1 MKKTF
6 CISIILIMILVLQ
19 MILPLYTNAVKIN
32 NEEETLVGAGETS
45 INVSLKRDSED
56 KNKINITATDSA
68 YNITE
73 LKYVHKYVKIEEI
86 EYFEADNEDV
96 HTISITPAQKIEQS
110 FEMDGYGSYTV
121 YVKNEKGDRFLSR
134 ITIKDPAE
142 MPDITLTR
150 DSDDMRKLEIQVTS
164 KSNKIV
170 KIKIAKKEKYDD
182 TIDFEKQ
189 GEELEFEQSNNV
201 TVKYTSATQNGIY
214 VIYAE
219 DDQGNKSTSQTYLGE
234 TKTPIQAKTTL
245 DNKSRKAQ
253 IEIEDSLCKIV
264 KVKVAKKLEIN
275 NINDFKTKGEDIE
288 ITSANRV
295 EVEYIAPEDDTYMF
309 YIEDEAG
316 YKKMIQM
323 RITKENSIDISI
335 SQDDEDK
342 KIITIKATDSIC
354 NIVKIKVALGENI
367 DRDYLK
373 TNGQELQI
381 TPGKEVEVKCSVSEN
396 CILNVYVEDEEGYRV
411 ITTRNI
417 IGIPVDDNK
426 QDDKKQDDNKKD
438 DNKQDDNKQ
447 DDNKQDDNKQDDNK
461 QDDNKQDDN
470 KKDDNKQDDNKQDD
484 NKQDDNKQD
493 DNKQDD
499 NKKDDNKQD
508 DNKQDD
514 NKQDDNKQDDNKQD
528 DNKQDDN
535 KQDDNKQDDNKQDDN
550 KQDDN
555 KQNNNKQDNN
565 QNSNTQNDNK
575 QQNNNSNNNKQN
587 NTNSNSNQKETTTNN
602 QSNVNSNSANS
613 STTSQSNLPKTGLNN
628 IMLVITT
635 GIVAICAVVSFIK
648 YKKIK

>member
-6 CISIILIMILVLQ
+6 YISITLIMILVLQ
-19 MILPLYTNAVKIN
+19 MILPLCTNALEIDNDK
-32 NEEETLVGAGETS
+32 ETLVGAGETS
-45 INVSLKRDSED
+45 INVSLKRDSVD
-56 KNKINITATDSA
+56 KNKINITAIDSA
-68 YNITE
+68 YKITE
-73 LKYVHKYVKIEEI
+73 LKYVHKYIKIEEI

-121 YVKNEKGDRFLSR
+121 YVKNEKGDRYLSR
-134 ITIKDPAE
+134 MTIKDPAE
-142 MPDITLTR
+142 KPDITLTR

-164 KSNKIV
+164 KNNKIV
-170 KIKIAKKEKYDD
+170 KIKIARKEKYDD
-182 TIDFEKQ
+182 TIDFETQ
-189 GEELEFEQSNNV
+189 GEELKFESSNNV
-201 TVKYTSATQNGIY
+201 NVKYTSATEDGIY

-234 TKTPIQAKTTL
+234 TKTPIQTRTTL

-264 KVKVAKKLEIN
+264 KVKVAKKSEIN
-275 NINDFKTKGEDIE
+275 NINDFKTEGESIE
-288 ITSANRV
+288 IVPANSINI
-295 EVEYIAPEDDTYMF
+295 EYVAPEDDTYMF

-323 RITKENSIDISI
+323 RITKENSIDISV
-335 SQDDEDK
+335 SQDDNDK

-354 NIVKIKVALGENI
+354 NIVKIKVAVGENI
-367 DRDYLK
+367 DSDYFK

-396 CILNVYVEDEEGYRV
+396 CILNIYVEDEEGYKV

-426 QDDKKQDDNKKD
+426 K
-438 DNKQDDNKQ
+438 
-447 DDNKQDDNKQDDNK
+447 
-461 QDDNKQDDN
+461 DDNKQDDN
-470 KKDDNKQDDNKQDD
+470 KKDDNKQDDNKKD
-484 NKQDDNKQD
+484 N
-493 DNKQDD
+493 NKQDD

-508 DNKQDD
+508 NNKQDD
-514 NKQDDNKQDDNKQD
+514 NKSYDNKSDN
-528 DNKQDDN
+528 NN
-535 KQDDNKQDDNKQDDN
+535 NN
-550 KQDDN
+550 
-555 KQNNNKQDNN
+555 QNNN
-565 QNSNTQNDNK
+565 SQNDNK

-587 NTNSNSNQKETTTNN
+587 NTNNNSNQKETTTNN
-602 QSNVNSNSANS
+602 QSNVNSNLSNS
-613 STTSQSNLPKTGLNN
+613 STTSQSNLPKTGWNN

-635 GIVAICAVVSFIK
+635 VIVAICAVVSFVK

>member
-6 CISIILIMILVLQ
+6 YISITLIMILVLQ
-19 MILPLYTNAVKIN
+19 MILPLCTNALEIDNDK
-32 NEEETLVGAGETS
+32 ETLVGAGETS
-45 INVSLKRDSED
+45 INVSLKRDSVD
-56 KNKINITATDSA
+56 KNKINITAIDSA
-68 YNITE
+68 YKITE
-73 LKYVHKYVKIEEI
+73 LKYVHKYIKIEEI

-121 YVKNEKGDRFLSR
+121 YVKNEKGDRYLSR
-134 ITIKDPAE
+134 MTIKDPAE
-142 MPDITLTR
+142 KPDITLTR

-164 KSNKIV
+164 KNNKIV
-170 KIKIAKKEKYDD
+170 KIKIARKEKYDD
-182 TIDFEKQ
+182 TIDFETQ
-189 GEELEFEQSNNV
+189 GEELKFESSNNV
-201 TVKYTSATQNGIY
+201 NVKYTSATEDGIY

-234 TKTPIQAKTTL
+234 TKIPIQTRTTL

-253 IEIEDSLCKIV
+253 IKIEDSLCKIV
-264 KVKVAKKLEIN
+264 KVKVAKKSKIN
-275 NINDFKTKGEDIE
+275 NINDFKTDGESIE
-288 ITSANRV
+288 IVPANSINI
-295 EVEYIAPEDDTYMF
+295 EYVAPEDDTYMF

-323 RITKENSIDISI
+323 RITKENSIDISV
-335 SQDDEDK
+335 SQDDNDK

-354 NIVKIKVALGENI
+354 NIVKIKVAVGENI
-367 DRDYLK
+367 DSDYFK

-396 CILNVYVEDEEGYRV
+396 CILNIYVEDEEGYKV

-417 IGIPVDDNK
+417 IGIPVN
-426 QDDKKQDDNKKD
+426 DNKK
-438 DNKQDDNKQ
+438 
-447 DDNKQDDNKQDDNK
+447 DDNK

-470 KKDDNKQDDNKQDD
+470 KKDDNKQDDNKKDDNKQDDNKKDDNKQDDNKKGDNKQDDNKKDDNKQDD
-484 NKQDDNKQD
+484 NKQDDNKKDNNKQDDNKSDDNKKDDNKQD

-508 DNKQDD
+508 DNK
-514 NKQDDNKQDDNKQD
+514 
-528 DNKQDDN
+528 
-535 KQDDNKQDDNKQDDN
+535 
-550 KQDDN
+550 
-555 KQNNNKQDNN
+555 NNKND
-565 QNSNTQNDNK
+565 NTQNDNK
-575 QQNNNSNNNKQN
+575 QQNNDSSNNKQN
-587 NTNSNSNQKETTTNN
+587 NSNNNSNPKETTTNN
-602 QSNVNSNSANS
+602 QSNVNSNLSNS
-613 STTSQSNLPKTGLNN
+613 STTSQSNLPKTGWNN

-635 GIVAICAVVSFIK
+635 VIVAICAVVSFVK

>member
-6 CISIILIMILVLQ
+6 YISITLIMILVLQ
-19 MILPLYTNAVKIN
+19 MILPLCTNALEIDNDK
-32 NEEETLVGAGETS
+32 ETLVGAGETS
-45 INVSLKRDSED
+45 INVSLKRDSVD
-56 KNKINITATDSA
+56 KNKINITAIDSA
-68 YNITE
+68 YKITE
-73 LKYVHKYVKIEEI
+73 LKYVHKYIKIEEI

-121 YVKNEKGDRFLSR
+121 YVKNEKGDRYLSR
-134 ITIKDPAE
+134 MTIKDPAE
-142 MPDITLTR
+142 KPDITLTR

-164 KSNKIV
+164 KNNKIV
-170 KIKIAKKEKYDD
+170 KIKIARKEKYDD
-182 TIDFEKQ
+182 TIDFETQ
-189 GEELEFEQSNNV
+189 GEELKFESSNNV
-201 TVKYTSATQNGIY
+201 NVKYTSATEDGIY

-234 TKTPIQAKTTL
+234 TKTPIQTRTTL

-253 IEIEDSLCKIV
+253 IKIEDSLCKIV
-264 KVKVAKKLEIN
+264 KVKVAKKSKIN
-275 NINDFKTKGEDIE
+275 NINDFKTEGESIE
-288 ITSANRV
+288 IVPANSINI
-295 EVEYIAPEDDTYMF
+295 EYVAPEDDTYMF

-323 RITKENSIDISI
+323 RITKENSIDISV
-335 SQDDEDK
+335 SQDDNDK

-354 NIVKIKVALGENI
+354 NIVKIKVAVGENI
-367 DRDYLK
+367 DSDYFK

-396 CILNVYVEDEEGYRV
+396 CILNIYVEDEEGYKV

-426 QDDKKQDDNKKD
+426 K
-438 DNKQDDNKQ
+438 
-447 DDNKQDDNKQDDNK
+447 
-461 QDDNKQDDN
+461 DDNKQDDN
-470 KKDDNKQDDNKQDD
+470 KKDDNKQDDNKKDD
-484 NKQDDNKQD
+484 NKQDDNKKDDNKRDDNKKD

-508 DNKQDD
+508 DNKKDD
-514 NKQDDNKQDDNKQD
+514 NKQDDNKKDDNKQD
-528 DNKQDDN
+528 DNK
-535 KQDDNKQDDNKQDDN
+535 
-550 KQDDN
+550 
-555 KQNNNKQDNN
+555 NNKND
-565 QNSNTQNDNK
+565 NTQNDNK

-587 NTNSNSNQKETTTNN
+587 NTNNNSNQKETTTNN
-602 QSNVNSNSANS
+602 QSNVNSNLSNS
-613 STTSQSNLPKTGLNN
+613 STTSQSNLPKTGWNN

-635 GIVAICAVVSFIK
+635 VIVAICAVVSFVK

>member
-6 CISIILIMILVLQ
+6 YISITLIMILVLQ
-19 MILPLYTNAVKIN
+19 MILPLYTNALEIDNDK
-32 NEEETLVGAGETS
+32 ETLVGAGETS
-45 INVSLKRDSED
+45 INVSLKRDSVD

-68 YNITE
+68 YNITD
-73 LKYVHKYVKIEEI
+73 LKYVHKYIKIEEI
-86 EYFEADNEDV
+86 EYFKADNEDV

-121 YVKNEKGDRFLSR
+121 YVKNEKGDRYLSR
-134 ITIKDPAE
+134 MTIKDPAE

-164 KSNKIV
+164 KNNKIV

-182 TIDFEKQ
+182 TIDFETQ

-201 TVKYTSATQNGIY
+201 NVKYTSATENGIY

-234 TKTPIQAKTTL
+234 TKTPIQTKTTL

-264 KVKVAKKLEIN
+264 KVKVAKKSKIN
-275 NINDFKTKGEDIE
+275 NINDFKTEGENIE
-288 ITSANRV
+288 IVPANSINI
-295 EVEYIAPEDDTYMF
+295 EYVAPEDDTYMF

-323 RITKENSIDISI
+323 RITKENSIDISV
-335 SQDDEDK
+335 SQDDNDK

-354 NIVKIKVALGENI
+354 NIVKIKVAAGDNI
-367 DRDYLK
+367 DSDYFK

-396 CILNVYVEDEEGYRV
+396 CILNIYVEDEEGYKV

-426 QDDKKQDDNKKD
+426 QDDNKK
-438 DNKQDDNKQ
+438 

-484 NKQDDNKQD
+484 NKQDDDKKGDNKQD

-499 NKKDDNKQD
+499 NKKG
-508 DNKQDD
+508 
-514 NKQDDNKQDDNKQD
+514 
-528 DNKQDDN
+528 
-535 KQDDNKQDDNKQDDN
+535 DNKQDDN

-555 KQNNNKQDNN
+555 KQNNNN
-565 QNSNTQNDNK
+565 QNNNTQNDNK

-587 NTNSNSNQKETTTNN
+587 NTNNNSNQKETTTNN
-602 QSNVNSNSANS
+602 QSNVNSNSSNS
-613 STTSQSNLPKTGLNN
+613 STTSQSNLPKTGWNN
-628 IMLVITT
+628 IMLVTT
-635 GIVAICAVVSFIK
+635 TVIVAICAVVSFIK

>member
-6 CISIILIMILVLQ
+6 YISIILIMILVLQ
-19 MILPLYTNAVKIN
+19 MILPLCTNALEIDNDK
-32 NEEETLVGAGETS
+32 ETLVGAGETS
-45 INVSLKRDSED
+45 INVSLKRDSVD
-56 KNKINITATDSA
+56 KNKINITAIDSA
-68 YNITE
+68 YKITE
-73 LKYVHKYVKIEEI
+73 LKYVHKYIKIEEI

-121 YVKNEKGDRFLSR
+121 YVKNEKGDRYLSR
-134 ITIKDPAE
+134 MTIKDPAE

-164 KSNKIV
+164 KNNKIV
-170 KIKIAKKEKYDD
+170 KIKIARKEKYDD
-182 TIDFEKQ
+182 TIDFETQ
-189 GEELEFEQSNNV
+189 GEELKFESSNNV
-201 TVKYTSATQNGIY
+201 NVKYTSATEDGIY

-234 TKTPIQAKTTL
+234 TKTPIQTKTTL

-253 IEIEDSLCKIV
+253 IEIEDGLCKIV
-264 KVKVAKKLEIN
+264 KVKVARKSKIN
-275 NINDFKTKGEDIE
+275 NINDFKTEGESIE
-288 ITSANRV
+288 IVPANSINI
-295 EVEYIAPEDDTYMF
+295 EYVAPEDDTYMF

-323 RITKENSIDISI
+323 RITKENSIDISV
-335 SQDDEDK
+335 SQDDNDK
-342 KIITIKATDSIC
+342 KIITIKAIDSIC
-354 NIVKIKVALGENI
+354 NIVKIKVAVGENI
-367 DRDYLK
+367 DSDYFK

-396 CILNVYVEDEEGYRV
+396 CILNIYVEDEEGYKV

-426 QDDKKQDDNKKD
+426 QDANKKD

-447 DDNKQDDNKQDDNK
+447 
-461 QDDNKQDDN
+461 
-470 KKDDNKQDDNKQDD
+470 
-484 NKQDDNKQD
+484 
-493 DNKQDD
+493 
-499 NKKDDNKQD
+499 
-508 DNKQDD
+508 
-514 NKQDDNKQDDNKQD
+514 
-528 DNKQDDN
+528 
-535 KQDDNKQDDNKQDDN
+535 
-550 KQDDN
+550 
-555 KQNNNKQDNN
+555 NNNN
-565 QNSNTQNDNK
+565 QNNNTQNDNK

-587 NTNSNSNQKETTTNN
+587 NTNNNSNQKETTTNN
-602 QSNVNSNSANS
+602 QSNVNNNSANS
-613 STTSQSNLPKTGLNN
+613 STTSQSNLPKTGWNN

-635 GIVAICAVVSFIK
+635 VIVAICAVVSFVK

>member
-6 CISIILIMILVLQ
+6 YISIILIMILVLQ
-19 MILPLYTNAVKIN
+19 MILPLYANALEIDNDK
-32 NEEETLVGAGETS
+32 ETLVGAGETS
-45 INVSLKRDSED
+45 INVSLKRDSVD

-68 YNITE
+68 YNITD
-73 LKYVHKYVKIEEI
+73 LKYVHKYIKIEEI

-121 YVKNEKGDRFLSR
+121 YVKNEKGDRYLSR
-134 ITIKDPAE
+134 MTIKDPTE

-150 DSDDMRKLEIQVTS
+150 DSDDMSKLEIQVTS
-164 KSNKIV
+164 KNNKIV

-182 TIDFEKQ
+182 TIDFETQ

-201 TVKYTSATQNGIY
+201 NVKYTSATQNGIY

-234 TKTPIQAKTTL
+234 TKTPIQAKATL
-245 DNKSRKAQ
+245 DSKNRKAK

-264 KVKVAKKLEIN
+264 KVKVAKKSKIN
-275 NINDFKTKGEDIE
+275 NINDFKTEGESIE
-288 ITSANRV
+288 IVPANSINI
-295 EVEYIAPEDDTYMF
+295 EYVAPEDDTYMF

-323 RITKENSIDISI
+323 RITKENSIDISV
-335 SQDDEDK
+335 SQDDNDK

-354 NIVKIKVALGENI
+354 NIVKIKVAVGENI
-367 DRDYLK
+367 DSDYFK

-396 CILNVYVEDEEGYRV
+396 CILNIYVEDEEGYKV

-426 QDDKKQDDNKKD
+426 KDDNKQDDNKKD
-438 DNKQDDNKQ
+438 DNKK
-447 DDNKQDDNKQDDNK
+447 
-461 QDDNKQDDN
+461 DDNKQDDN

-484 NKQDDNKQD
+484 NKKDDNKQDNNKQDDNKSDDNKQD
-493 DNKQDD
+493 DNKSYD
-499 NKKDDNKQD
+499 NKSDN
-508 DNKQDD
+508 N
-514 NKQDDNKQDDNKQD
+514 N
-528 DNKQDDN
+528 
-535 KQDDNKQDDNKQDDN
+535 
-550 KQDDN
+550 
-555 KQNNNKQDNN
+555 QNNN
-565 QNSNTQNDNK
+565 SQNDNK

-587 NTNSNSNQKETTTNN
+587 NTNNNSNQKETTTNN
-602 QSNVNSNSANS
+602 QSNVNSNSSNS
-613 STTSQSNLPKTGLNN
+613 STTSQSNLPKTGWNN

-635 GIVAICAVVSFIK
+635 VIVAICAVVSFVK

>member
-6 CISIILIMILVLQ
+6 YISIILIMILVLQ
-19 MILPLYTNAVKIN
+19 MILPLYANALEIDNDK
-32 NEEETLVGAGETS
+32 ETLVGAGETS
-45 INVSLKRDSED
+45 INVSLKRDSVD

-68 YNITE
+68 YNITD
-73 LKYVHKYVKIEEI
+73 LKYVHKYIKIEEI

-121 YVKNEKGDRFLSR
+121 YVKNEKGDRYLSR
-134 ITIKDPAE
+134 MTIKDPAE

-164 KSNKIV
+164 KNNKIV

-182 TIDFEKQ
+182 TIDFETQ

-201 TVKYTSATQNGIY
+201 NVKYTSATQNGIY

-234 TKTPIQAKTTL
+234 TKTPIQAKATL
-245 DNKSRKAQ
+245 DSKNRKAK

-264 KVKVAKKLEIN
+264 KVKVAKKSKIN
-275 NINDFKTKGEDIE
+275 NINDFKTEGESIE
-288 ITSANRV
+288 IVPANSINI
-295 EVEYIAPEDDTYMF
+295 EYVAPEDDTYMF

-323 RITKENSIDISI
+323 RITKENSIDISV
-335 SQDDEDK
+335 SQDDNDK

-354 NIVKIKVALGENI
+354 NIVKIKVAVGENI
-367 DRDYLK
+367 DSDYFK

-396 CILNVYVEDEEGYRV
+396 CILNIYVEDEEGYKV

-426 QDDKKQDDNKKD
+426 KDDNKQDDNKKD
-438 DNKQDDNKQ
+438 DNKQDDNKKDDNKKDDNKK
-447 DDNKQDDNKQDDNK
+447 DDNKQDDNKKDDNK

-484 NKQDDNKQD
+484 NKKDDNKQDNNKQDDNKSDDNKQD
-493 DNKQDD
+493 DNKSYD
-499 NKKDDNKQD
+499 NKSDN
-508 DNKQDD
+508 N
-514 NKQDDNKQDDNKQD
+514 N
-528 DNKQDDN
+528 
-535 KQDDNKQDDNKQDDN
+535 
-550 KQDDN
+550 
-555 KQNNNKQDNN
+555 QNNN
-565 QNSNTQNDNK
+565 SQNDNK

-587 NTNSNSNQKETTTNN
+587 NTNNNSNQKETTTNN
-602 QSNVNSNSANS
+602 QSNVNSNSSNS
-613 STTSQSNLPKTGLNN
+613 STTSQSNLPKTGWNN

-635 GIVAICAVVSFIK
+635 VIVAICAVVSFVK

>member
-6 CISIILIMILVLQ
+6 YISIILIMILVLQ
-19 MILPLYTNAVKIN
+19 MILPLCTNALEIDNDK
-32 NEEETLVGAGETS
+32 ETLVGAGETS
-45 INVSLKRDSED
+45 INVSLKRDSVD
-56 KNKINITATDSA
+56 KNKINITAIDSA
-68 YNITE
+68 YKITE
-73 LKYVHKYVKIEEI
+73 LKYVHKYIKIEEI

-121 YVKNEKGDRFLSR
+121 YVKNEKGDRYLSR
-134 ITIKDPAE
+134 MTIKDPAE
-142 MPDITLTR
+142 KPDITLTR

-164 KSNKIV
+164 KNNKIV
-170 KIKIAKKEKYDD
+170 KIKIARKEKYDD
-182 TIDFEKQ
+182 TIDFETQ

-201 TVKYTSATQNGIY
+201 NVKYTSATEDGIY

-234 TKTPIQAKTTL
+234 TKTPIQTRTTL

-264 KVKVAKKLEIN
+264 KVKVAKKSKIN
-275 NINDFKTKGEDIE
+275 NINDFKTEGESIE
-288 ITSANRV
+288 IVPANSINIKYV
-295 EVEYIAPEDDTYMF
+295 APEDDTYMF

-323 RITKENSIDISI
+323 RITKENSIDISV
-335 SQDDEDK
+335 SQDDNDK

-354 NIVKIKVALGENI
+354 NIVKIKVAVGENI
-367 DRDYLK
+367 DSDYFK

-396 CILNVYVEDEEGYRV
+396 CILNIYVEDEEGYKV

-417 IGIPVDDNK
+417 IGIPVN
-426 QDDKKQDDNKKD
+426 DNKK
-438 DNKQDDNKQ
+438 
-447 DDNKQDDNKQDDNK
+447 DDNKQDDNK

-470 KKDDNKQDDNKQDD
+470 KKDDNKQDDNK
-484 NKQDDNKQD
+484 KD

-508 DNKQDD
+508 DNKKGDNKQDDNKKDD
-514 NKQDDNKQDDNKQD
+514 NKQDDNKKDDNKQD
-528 DNKQDDN
+528 DNKKDDNKQDNN
-535 KQDDNKQDDNKQDDN
+535 KQDDNKSYDNKSDN
-550 KQDDN
+550 N
-555 KQNNNKQDNN
+555 NNNNQNNN
-565 QNSNTQNDNK
+565 SQNDNK

-587 NTNSNSNQKETTTNN
+587 NTNNNSNQKETTTNN
-602 QSNVNSNSANS
+602 QSNVNSNLSNS
-613 STTSQSNLPKTGLNN
+613 STTSQSNLPKTGWNN

-635 GIVAICAVVSFIK
+635 VIVAICAVVSFVK

>member
-6 CISIILIMILVLQ
+6 YISITLIMILVLQ
-19 MILPLYTNAVKIN
+19 MILPLCTNALEIDNDK
-32 NEEETLVGAGETS
+32 ETLVGAGETS
-45 INVSLKRDSED
+45 INVSLKRDSVD
-56 KNKINITATDSA
+56 KNKINITAIDSA
-68 YNITE
+68 YKITE
-73 LKYVHKYVKIEEI
+73 LKYVHKYIKIEEI

-121 YVKNEKGDRFLSR
+121 YVKNEKGDRYLSR
-134 ITIKDPAE
+134 MTIKDPAE
-142 MPDITLTR
+142 KPDITLTR

-164 KSNKIV
+164 KNNKIV
-170 KIKIAKKEKYDD
+170 KIKIARKEKYDD
-182 TIDFEKQ
+182 TIDFETQ
-189 GEELEFEQSNNV
+189 GEELKFESSNNV
-201 TVKYTSATQNGIY
+201 NVKYTSATEDGIY

-234 TKTPIQAKTTL
+234 TKTPIQTRTTL

-264 KVKVAKKLEIN
+264 KVKVAKKSKIN
-275 NINDFKTKGEDIE
+275 NINDFKTEGESIE
-288 ITSANRV
+288 IVPANSINI
-295 EVEYIAPEDDTYMF
+295 EYVAPEDDTYMF

-323 RITKENSIDISI
+323 RITKENSIDISV
-335 SQDDEDK
+335 SQDDNDK

-354 NIVKIKVALGENI
+354 NIVKIKVAVGENI
-367 DRDYLK
+367 DSDYFK

-396 CILNVYVEDEEGYRV
+396 CILNIYVEDEEGYKV

-426 QDDKKQDDNKKD
+426 K
-438 DNKQDDNKQ
+438 
-447 DDNKQDDNKQDDNK
+447 
-461 QDDNKQDDN
+461 DDNKQDDN
-470 KKDDNKQDDNKQDD
+470 KKDDNKQDDNKKDD
-484 NKQDDNKQD
+484 NKQDDNKKD
-493 DNKQDD
+493 NNKQDD

-508 DNKQDD
+508 NNKQDD
-514 NKQDDNKQDDNKQD
+514 NKSYDNKSDN
-528 DNKQDDN
+528 NN
-535 KQDDNKQDDNKQDDN
+535 NN
-550 KQDDN
+550 
-555 KQNNNKQDNN
+555 QNNN
-565 QNSNTQNDNK
+565 SQNDNK

-587 NTNSNSNQKETTTNN
+587 NTNNNSNQKETTTNN
-602 QSNVNSNSANS
+602 QSNVNSNLSNS
-613 STTSQSNLPKTGLNN
+613 STTSQSNLPKTGWNN

-635 GIVAICAVVSFIK
+635 VIVAICAVVSFVK

>member
-6 CISIILIMILVLQ
+6 YISIILIMILVLQ
-19 MILPLYTNAVKIN
+19 MILPLYANALEIDNDK
-32 NEEETLVGAGETS
+32 ETLVGAGETS
-45 INVSLKRDSED
+45 INVSLKRDSVD
-56 KNKINITATDSA
+56 KNKINITAIDSA
-68 YNITE
+68 YKITE
-73 LKYVHKYVKIEEI
+73 LKYVHKYIKIEEI

-121 YVKNEKGDRFLSR
+121 YVKNEKGDRYLSR
-134 ITIKDPAE
+134 MTIKDPAE

-164 KSNKIV
+164 QNNKIV
-170 KIKIAKKEKYDD
+170 KIKIARKEKYDD
-182 TIDFEKQ
+182 TIDFETQ
-189 GEELEFEQSNNV
+189 GEELKFESSNNV
-201 TVKYTSATQNGIY
+201 NVKYTSATEDGIY

-234 TKTPIQAKTTL
+234 TKTPIQTRTTL

-264 KVKVAKKLEIN
+264 KVKVAKKSKIN
-275 NINDFKTKGEDIE
+275 NINDFKTEGESIE
-288 ITSANRV
+288 IVPANSINI
-295 EVEYIAPEDDTYMF
+295 EYVAPEDDTYMF

-323 RITKENSIDISI
+323 RITKENSIDISV
-335 SQDDEDK
+335 SKDDNDK
-342 KIITIKATDSIC
+342 KIITIKAIDSIC
-354 NIVKIKVALGENI
+354 NIVKIKVAIGENI
-367 DRDYLK
+367 DSDYFK

-396 CILNVYVEDEEGYRV
+396 CILNIYVEDEEGYKV

-426 QDDKKQDDNKKD
+426 K
-438 DNKQDDNKQ
+438 
-447 DDNKQDDNKQDDNK
+447 DDNKQDDNK

-470 KKDDNKQDDNKQDD
+470 KKDDNKQDDNKQDA
-484 NKQDDNKQD
+484 
-493 DNKQDD
+493 
-499 NKKDDNKQD
+499 
-508 DNKQDD
+508 
-514 NKQDDNKQDDNKQD
+514 
-528 DNKQDDN
+528 
-535 KQDDNKQDDNKQDDN
+535 
-550 KQDDN
+550 N
-555 KQNNNKQDNN
+555 KQNNNN
-565 QNSNTQNDNK
+565 QNNNTQNDNK

-587 NTNSNSNQKETTTNN
+587 NTNNNSNQKETTTNN
-602 QSNVNSNSANS
+602 QSNVNNNSANS
-613 STTSQSNLPKTGLNN
+613 STTSQSNLPKTGWNN

-635 GIVAICAVVSFIK
+635 VIVAICAVVSFVK

>member
-6 CISIILIMILVLQ
+6 YISITLIMILVLQ
-19 MILPLYTNAVKIN
+19 MILPLCTNALEIDNDK
-32 NEEETLVGAGETS
+32 ETLVGAGETS
-45 INVSLKRDSED
+45 INVSLKRDSVD

-68 YNITE
+68 YKITE
-73 LKYVHKYVKIEEI
+73 LKYVHKYIKIEEI

-121 YVKNEKGDRFLSR
+121 YVKNEKGDRYLSR
-134 ITIKDPAE
+134 MTIKDPAAK
-142 MPDITLTR
+142 PDITLTR

-164 KSNKIV
+164 KNNKIV
-170 KIKIAKKEKYDD
+170 KIKIARKEKYDD
-182 TIDFEKQ
+182 KIDFETQ
-189 GEELEFEQSNNV
+189 GEELEFEPSNNV

-245 DNKSRKAQ
+245 DNKNRKAK

-264 KVKVAKKLEIN
+264 KVKVAKKSEIN
-275 NINDFKTKGEDIE
+275 NINDFKTEGKDIE
-288 ITSANRV
+288 ITSANKV
-295 EVEYIAPEDDTYMF
+295 DVEYVAPEDDTYMF

-323 RITKENSIDISI
+323 RITQENSIDISV
-335 SQDDEDK
+335 SQDDNDK
-342 KIITIKATDSIC
+342 KSITIKATDSIC
-354 NIVKIKVALGENI
+354 NIVKIKVAIGENI
-367 DRDYLK
+367 DSDYFK
-373 TNGQELQI
+373 TNGQELKI

-396 CILNVYVEDEEGYRV
+396 CILNIYVEDEEGYKV

-426 QDDKKQDDNKKD
+426 KDDNKQDDNKKD
-438 DNKQDDNKQ
+438 DNKQDDNK
-447 DDNKQDDNKQDDNK
+447 K
-461 QDDNKQDDN
+461 DDNKQDDN

-484 NKQDDNKQD
+484 NKS
-493 DNKQDD
+493 DD

-508 DNKQDD
+508 DNKKDVNKQDN
-514 NKQDDNKQDDNKQD
+514 NKQDDNKSYDNKSD
-528 DNKQDDN
+528 
-535 KQDDNKQDDNKQDDN
+535 
-550 KQDDN
+550 
-555 KQNNNKQDNN
+555 NNNNNNN
-565 QNSNTQNDNK
+565 QNNNTQNDNK
-575 QQNNNSNNNKQN
+575 QQNNDSSNNKQN
-587 NTNSNSNQKETTTNN
+587 NSNNNSNQKETTTNN
-602 QSNVNSNSANS
+602 QSNVNSNLSNS
-613 STTSQSNLPKTGLNN
+613 STTSQSNLPKTGWNN

>member
-6 CISIILIMILVLQ
+6 YISITLIMILVLQ
-19 MILPLYTNAVKIN
+19 MILPLCTNALEIDNDK
-32 NEEETLVGAGETS
+32 ETLVGAGETS
-45 INVSLKRDSED
+45 INVSLKRDSVD
-56 KNKINITATDSA
+56 KNKINITAIDSA
-68 YNITE
+68 YKITE
-73 LKYVHKYVKIEEI
+73 LKYVHKYIKIEEI

-121 YVKNEKGDRFLSR
+121 YVKNEKGDRYLSR
-134 ITIKDPAE
+134 MTIKDPAE
-142 MPDITLTR
+142 KPDITLTR

-164 KSNKIV
+164 KNNKIV
-170 KIKIAKKEKYDD
+170 KIKIARKEKYDD
-182 TIDFEKQ
+182 TIDFETQ
-189 GEELEFEQSNNV
+189 GEELKFESSNNV
-201 TVKYTSATQNGIY
+201 NVKYTSATEDGIY

-234 TKTPIQAKTTL
+234 TKIPIQTRTTL

-253 IEIEDSLCKIV
+253 IKIEDSLCKIV
-264 KVKVAKKLEIN
+264 KVKVAKKSKIN
-275 NINDFKTKGEDIE
+275 NINDFKTDGESIE
-288 ITSANRV
+288 IVPANSINI
-295 EVEYIAPEDDTYMF
+295 EYVAPEDDTYMF

-323 RITKENSIDISI
+323 RITKENSIDISV
-335 SQDDEDK
+335 SQDDNDK

-354 NIVKIKVALGENI
+354 NIVKIKVAVGENI
-367 DRDYLK
+367 DSDYFK

-396 CILNVYVEDEEGYRV
+396 CILNIYVEDEEGYKV

-417 IGIPVDDNK
+417 IGIPVN
-426 QDDKKQDDNKKD
+426 DNKK
-438 DNKQDDNKQ
+438 
-447 DDNKQDDNKQDDNK
+447 DDNK

-470 KKDDNKQDDNKQDD
+470 KKDDNKQDDNKKDDNKQDD
-484 NKQDDNKQD
+484 NKKDDNKQDDNKKGDNKQDDNKKDDNKQDDNKKDDNKKDNNKQDDNKSDDNKKDDNKQD

-508 DNKQDD
+508 DNK
-514 NKQDDNKQDDNKQD
+514 
-528 DNKQDDN
+528 
-535 KQDDNKQDDNKQDDN
+535 
-550 KQDDN
+550 
-555 KQNNNKQDNN
+555 NNKND
-565 QNSNTQNDNK
+565 NTQNDNK
-575 QQNNNSNNNKQN
+575 QQNNDSSNNKQN
-587 NTNSNSNQKETTTNN
+587 NSNNNSNPKETTTNN
-602 QSNVNSNSANS
+602 QSNVNSNLSNS
-613 STTSQSNLPKTGLNN
+613 STTSQSNLPKTGWNN

-635 GIVAICAVVSFIK
+635 VIVAICAVVSFVK

>member
-6 CISIILIMILVLQ
+6 YISITLIMILVLQ
-19 MILPLYTNAVKIN
+19 MILPLCTNALEIDNDK
-32 NEEETLVGAGETS
+32 ETLVGAGENS
-45 INVSLKRDSED
+45 INVSLKRDSVD
-56 KNKINITATDSA
+56 KNKINITAIDSA
-68 YNITE
+68 YKITE
-73 LKYVHKYVKIEEI
+73 LKYVHKYIKIEEI

-121 YVKNEKGDRFLSR
+121 YVKNEKGDRYLSR
-134 ITIKDPAE
+134 MTIKDPAE
-142 MPDITLTR
+142 KPDITLTR

-164 KSNKIV
+164 KNNKIV
-170 KIKIAKKEKYDD
+170 KIKIARKEKYDD
-182 TIDFEKQ
+182 TIDFETQ
-189 GEELEFEQSNNV
+189 GEELKFESSNNV
-201 TVKYTSATQNGIY
+201 NVKYTSATEDGIY

-234 TKTPIQAKTTL
+234 TKTPIQTRTTL

-264 KVKVAKKLEIN
+264 KVKVAKKSEIN
-275 NINDFKTKGEDIE
+275 NINDFKTEGESIE
-288 ITSANRV
+288 IVPANSINI
-295 EVEYIAPEDDTYMF
+295 EYVAPEDDTYMF

-323 RITKENSIDISI
+323 RITKENSIDISV
-335 SQDDEDK
+335 SQDDNDK

-354 NIVKIKVALGENI
+354 NIVKIKVAVGENI
-367 DRDYLK
+367 DSDYFK

-396 CILNVYVEDEEGYRV
+396 CILNIYVEDEEGYKV

-426 QDDKKQDDNKKD
+426 K
-438 DNKQDDNKQ
+438 
-447 DDNKQDDNKQDDNK
+447 
-461 QDDNKQDDN
+461 DDNKQDDN
-470 KKDDNKQDDNKQDD
+470 KKDDNKQDDNKKDDNKKDD
-484 NKQDDNKQD
+484 NKQDDNKKDDNKKD

-508 DNKQDD
+508 DNKKDD
-514 NKQDDNKQDDNKQD
+514 NKQDDNKKDNNKQD
-528 DNKQDDN
+528 DNKKDDNKQDNN
-535 KQDDNKQDDNKQDDN
+535 KQDDNKSYDNKSDN
-550 KQDDN
+550 N
-555 KQNNNKQDNN
+555 NNNQNNN
-565 QNSNTQNDNK
+565 SQNDNK

-587 NTNSNSNQKETTTNN
+587 NTNNNSNQKETTTNN
-602 QSNVNSNSANS
+602 QSNVNSNLSNS
-613 STTSQSNLPKTGLNN
+613 STTSQSNLPKTGWNN

-635 GIVAICAVVSFIK
+635 VIVAICAVVSFVK

>member
-6 CISIILIMILVLQ
+6 YISIILIMILVLQ
-19 MILPLYTNAVKIN
+19 MILPLYANALEIDNDK
-32 NEEETLVGAGETS
+32 ETLVGAGETS
-45 INVSLKRDSED
+45 INVSLKRDSVD
-56 KNKINITATDSA
+56 KNKINITAIDSA
-68 YNITE
+68 YKITE
-73 LKYVHKYVKIEEI
+73 LKYVHKYIKIEEI

-121 YVKNEKGDRFLSR
+121 YVKNEKGDRYLSR
-134 ITIKDPAE
+134 MTIKDPAE

-164 KSNKIV
+164 QNNKIV
-170 KIKIAKKEKYDD
+170 KIKIARKEKYDD
-182 TIDFEKQ
+182 TIDFETQ
-189 GEELEFEQSNNV
+189 GEELKFESSNNV
-201 TVKYTSATQNGIY
+201 NVKYTSATEDGIY

-234 TKTPIQAKTTL
+234 TKTPIQTRTTL

-264 KVKVAKKLEIN
+264 KVKVAKKSKIN
-275 NINDFKTKGEDIE
+275 NINDFKTEGESIE
-288 ITSANRV
+288 IVPANSINI
-295 EVEYIAPEDDTYMF
+295 EYVAPEYDTYMF

-323 RITKENSIDISI
+323 RITKENSIDISV
-335 SQDDEDK
+335 SQDDNDK

-354 NIVKIKVALGENI
+354 NIVKIKVAVGENI
-367 DRDYLK
+367 DSDYFK

-381 TPGKEVEVKCSVSEN
+381 TPGKKVEVKCSVSEN
-396 CILNVYVEDEEGYRV
+396 CILNIYVEDEEGYKV

-426 QDDKKQDDNKKD
+426 KDDNKQDDNKQDDNKKDDNEQDDNKKD

-447 DDNKQDDNKQDDNK
+447 DDNKQDNNKQDDSK
-461 QDDNKQDDN
+461 SD
-470 KKDDNKQDDNKQDD
+470 
-484 NKQDDNKQD
+484 
-493 DNKQDD
+493 
-499 NKKDDNKQD
+499 
-508 DNKQDD
+508 
-514 NKQDDNKQDDNKQD
+514 
-528 DNKQDDN
+528 
-535 KQDDNKQDDNKQDDN
+535 
-550 KQDDN
+550 
-555 KQNNNKQDNN
+555 
-565 QNSNTQNDNK
+565 
-575 QQNNNSNNNKQN
+575 NNKQN
-587 NTNSNSNQKETTTNN
+587 NTNNNSNQKETTTNN
-602 QSNVNSNSANS
+602 QSNVNNNSANS
-613 STTSQSNLPKTGLNN
+613 STTSQSNLPKTGWNN

-635 GIVAICAVVSFIK
+635 VIVAICAVVSFVK

>member
-6 CISIILIMILVLQ
+6 SISIILIMILVLQ

-32 NEEETLVGAGETS
+32 NEEEKLIGAGENS

-68 YNITE
+68 YKITE
-73 LKYVHKYVKIEEI
+73 LKYVHKYIKIEEI

-121 YVKNEKGDRFLSR
+121 YVKNEKGDRYLSR
-134 ITIKDPAE
+134 MTIKDPAE
-142 MPDITLTR
+142 MSDITLTR

-164 KSNKIV
+164 KNNKIV
-170 KIKIAKKEKYDD
+170 KIKIARKEKYDD
-182 TIDFEKQ
+182 KIDFETQ
-189 GEELEFEQSNNV
+189 GEELEFEPSNNV

-245 DNKSRKAQ
+245 DNKNRKAQ

-264 KVKVAKKLEIN
+264 KVKVAKKSEIN
-275 NINDFKTKGEDIE
+275 NINDFKTEGEDIE
-288 ITSANRV
+288 ITSDNRV
-295 EVEYIAPEDDTYMF
+295 EVEYVAPEDDTYMF

-323 RITKENSIDISI
+323 RITKENSIDISV
-335 SQDDEDK
+335 SQDDNDK
-342 KIITIKATDSIC
+342 KIVTIKATDSIC
-354 NIVKIKVALGENI
+354 DIVKIKVALGENI
-367 DRDYLK
+367 DSDYFK

-396 CILNVYVEDEEGYRV
+396 CILNIYVEDEEGYKV

-426 QDDKKQDDNKKD
+426 PDDSKPDDSKPDDSKPDDSKPDDSKPDDSKPDDSKPDDSKPDDSKPDDSKPDDSKPDDSKPDDSKPDDSKPDDSKPDDNKSD
-438 DNKQDDNKQ
+438 DNKQDDSKS
-447 DDNKQDDNKQDDNK
+447 D
-461 QDDNKQDDN
+461 
-470 KKDDNKQDDNKQDD
+470 
-484 NKQDDNKQD
+484 
-493 DNKQDD
+493 
-499 NKKDDNKQD
+499 
-508 DNKQDD
+508 
-514 NKQDDNKQDDNKQD
+514 
-528 DNKQDDN
+528 
-535 KQDDNKQDDNKQDDN
+535 
-550 KQDDN
+550 
-555 KQNNNKQDNN
+555 NNKQDNN
-565 QNSNTQNDNK
+565 KSDDNKSDNNNKNSNTQNDNK

-587 NTNSNSNQKETTTNN
+587 NTNNNSNQKETTTNN
-602 QSNVNSNSANS
+602 QSNINNNSANS
-613 STTSQSNLPKTGLNN
+613 STTSQNNLPKTGWNN

-635 GIVAICAVVSFIK
+635 VIVAICAVVSFVK

>member
-6 CISIILIMILVLQ
+6 YISIILIMILVLQ
-19 MILPLYTNAVKIN
+19 MILPLYANALEIDNDK
-32 NEEETLVGAGETS
+32 ETLVGAGETS
-45 INVSLKRDSED
+45 INVSLKRDSVD
-56 KNKINITATDSA
+56 KNKINITAIDSA
-68 YNITE
+68 YKITE
-73 LKYVHKYVKIEEI
+73 LKYVHKYIKIEEI

-121 YVKNEKGDRFLSR
+121 YVKNEKGDRYLSR
-134 ITIKDPAE
+134 MTIKDPAE

-150 DSDDMRKLEIQVTS
+150 VSDDMRKLEIQVTS
-164 KSNKIV
+164 KNNKIV
-170 KIKIAKKEKYDD
+170 KIKIARKEKYDD
-182 TIDFEKQ
+182 TIDFETQ
-189 GEELEFEQSNNV
+189 GEELKFESSNNV
-201 TVKYTSATQNGIY
+201 NVKYTSATEDGIY

-234 TKTPIQAKTTL
+234 TKTPIQTRTTL

-264 KVKVAKKLEIN
+264 KVKVAKKSKIN
-275 NINDFKTKGEDIE
+275 NINDFKTEGESIE
-288 ITSANRV
+288 IVPANSINI
-295 EVEYIAPEDDTYMF
+295 EYVAPEDDTYMF

-323 RITKENSIDISI
+323 RITKENSIDISV
-335 SQDDEDK
+335 SQDDNDK

-354 NIVKIKVALGENI
+354 NIVKIKVAVGENI
-367 DRDYLK
+367 DSDYFK

-396 CILNVYVEDEEGYRV
+396 CILNIYVEDEEGYKV

-426 QDDKKQDDNKKD
+426 KD
-438 DNKQDDNKQ
+438 DNKP
-447 DDNKQDDNKQDDNK
+447 
-461 QDDNKQDDN
+461 DDNKQDDN
-470 KKDDNKQDDNKQDD
+470 KKDDNKQDDNK
-484 NKQDDNKQD
+484 K
-493 DNKQDD
+493 
-499 NKKDDNKQD
+499 
-508 DNKQDD
+508 
-514 NKQDDNKQDDNKQD
+514 
-528 DNKQDDN
+528 
-535 KQDDNKQDDNKQDDN
+535 
-550 KQDDN
+550 DDN
-555 KQNNNKQDNN
+555 KQNNNN
-565 QNSNTQNDNK
+565 QNNNTQNDNK

-587 NTNSNSNQKETTTNN
+587 NTNNNSNQKETTTNN
-602 QSNVNSNSANS
+602 QSNVNNNSANS
-613 STTSQSNLPKTGLNN
+613 STTSQSNLPKTGWNN

-635 GIVAICAVVSFIK
+635 VIVAICAVVSFVK

>member
-6 CISIILIMILVLQ
+6 YISITLIMILVLQ
-19 MILPLYTNAVKIN
+19 MILPLYANALEIDNDK
-32 NEEETLVGAGETS
+32 ETLVGAGETS
-45 INVSLKRDSED
+45 INVSLKRDSVD
-56 KNKINITATDSA
+56 KNKINITAIDSA
-68 YNITE
+68 YKITE
-73 LKYVHKYVKIEEI
+73 LKYVHKYIKIEEI

-121 YVKNEKGDRFLSR
+121 YVKNEKGDRYLSR
-134 ITIKDPAE
+134 MTIKDPAE
-142 MPDITLTR
+142 KPDITLTR

-164 KSNKIV
+164 KNNKIV
-170 KIKIAKKEKYDD
+170 KIKIARKEKYDD
-182 TIDFEKQ
+182 TIDFETQ
-189 GEELEFEQSNNV
+189 GEELKFESSNNV
-201 TVKYTSATQNGIY
+201 NVKYTSATEDGIY

-234 TKTPIQAKTTL
+234 TKTPIQTRTTL

-253 IEIEDSLCKIV
+253 IKIEDSLCKIV
-264 KVKVAKKLEIN
+264 KVKVAKKSKIN
-275 NINDFKTKGEDIE
+275 NINDFKTEGESIE
-288 ITSANRV
+288 IVPANSINI
-295 EVEYIAPEDDTYMF
+295 EYVAPEDDTYMF

-323 RITKENSIDISI
+323 RITKENSIDISV
-335 SQDDEDK
+335 SQDDNDK

-354 NIVKIKVALGENI
+354 NIVKIKVAVGENI
-367 DRDYLK
+367 DSDYFK

-396 CILNVYVEDEEGYRV
+396 CILNIYVEDEEGYKV

-417 IGIPVDDNK
+417 IGISVDDNK
-426 QDDKKQDDNKKD
+426 K
-438 DNKQDDNKQ
+438 
-447 DDNKQDDNKQDDNK
+447 
-461 QDDNKQDDN
+461 DDNKQDDN
-470 KKDDNKQDDNKQDD
+470 KKDDNKQDDNKKDD
-484 NKQDDNKQD
+484 NKQDDNKKDDNKKDDNKQDDNKKGDNKQDDNKKD

-508 DNKQDD
+508 DNKKDD
-514 NKQDDNKQDDNKQD
+514 NKQDDNKKDDNKQDNNKQD
-528 DNKQDDN
+528 DNKSYDN
-535 KQDDNKQDDNKQDDN
+535 KSDNNN
-550 KQDDN
+550 N
-555 KQNNNKQDNN
+555 QNNN
-565 QNSNTQNDNK
+565 SQNDNK

-587 NTNSNSNQKETTTNN
+587 NTNNNSNQKETTTNN
-602 QSNVNSNSANS
+602 QSNVNSNLSNS
-613 STTSQSNLPKTGLNN
+613 STTSQSNLPKTGWNN

-635 GIVAICAVVSFIK
+635 VIVAICAVVSFVK

>member
-6 CISIILIMILVLQ
+6 YISIILIMILVLQ
-19 MILPLYTNAVKIN
+19 MILPLCTNALEIDNDK
-32 NEEETLVGAGETS
+32 ETLVGAGETS
-45 INVSLKRDSED
+45 INVSLKRDSVD
-56 KNKINITATDSA
+56 KNKINITAIDSA
-68 YNITE
+68 YKITE
-73 LKYVHKYVKIEEI
+73 LKYVHKYIKIEEI

-121 YVKNEKGDRFLSR
+121 YVKNEKGDRYLSR
-134 ITIKDPAE
+134 MTIKDPAE
-142 MPDITLTR
+142 KPDITLTR

-164 KSNKIV
+164 KNNKIV
-170 KIKIAKKEKYDD
+170 KIKIARKEKYDD
-182 TIDFEKQ
+182 TIDFETQ

-201 TVKYTSATQNGIY
+201 NVKYTSATEDGIY

-234 TKTPIQAKTTL
+234 TKTPIQTRTTL

-264 KVKVAKKLEIN
+264 KVKVAKKSKIN
-275 NINDFKTKGEDIE
+275 NINDFKTEGESIE
-288 ITSANRV
+288 IVPANSINIKYV
-295 EVEYIAPEDDTYMF
+295 APEDDTYMF

-323 RITKENSIDISI
+323 RITKENSIDISV
-335 SQDDEDK
+335 SQDDNDK

-354 NIVKIKVALGENI
+354 NIVKIKVAVGENI
-367 DRDYLK
+367 DSDYFK

-396 CILNVYVEDEEGYRV
+396 CILNIYVEDEEGYKV

-417 IGIPVDDNK
+417 IGIPVN
-426 QDDKKQDDNKKD
+426 DNKK
-438 DNKQDDNKQ
+438 
-447 DDNKQDDNKQDDNK
+447 DDNKQDDNK

-470 KKDDNKQDDNKQDD
+470 KKDDNKQDDNK
-484 NKQDDNKQD
+484 KD

-508 DNKQDD
+508 DNKKGDNKQDDNKKDD
-514 NKQDDNKQDDNKQD
+514 NKQDDNKKDDNKQDNNKQD
-528 DNKQDDN
+528 DNKSYDN
-535 KQDDNKQDDNKQDDN
+535 KSDNNN
-550 KQDDN
+550 N
-555 KQNNNKQDNN
+555 NNQNNN
-565 QNSNTQNDNK
+565 SQNDNK

-587 NTNSNSNQKETTTNN
+587 NTNNNSNQKETTTNN
-602 QSNVNSNSANS
+602 QSNVNSNLSNS
-613 STTSQSNLPKTGLNN
+613 STTSQSNLPKTGWNN

-635 GIVAICAVVSFIK
+635 VIVAICAVVSFVK

>member
-6 CISIILIMILVLQ
+6 YISITLIMILVLQ
-19 MILPLYTNAVKIN
+19 MILPLCTNALEIDNDK
-32 NEEETLVGAGETS
+32 ETLVGAGETS
-45 INVSLKRDSED
+45 INVSLKRDSVD
-56 KNKINITATDSA
+56 KNKINITAIDSA
-68 YNITE
+68 YKITE
-73 LKYVHKYVKIEEI
+73 LKYVHKYIKIEEI

-121 YVKNEKGDRFLSR
+121 YVKNEKGDRYLSR
-134 ITIKDPAE
+134 MTIKDPAE
-142 MPDITLTR
+142 KPDITLTR

-164 KSNKIV
+164 KNNKIV
-170 KIKIAKKEKYDD
+170 KIKIARKEKYDD
-182 TIDFEKQ
+182 TIDFETQ
-189 GEELEFEQSNNV
+189 GEELKFESSNNV
-201 TVKYTSATQNGIY
+201 NVKYTSATEDGIY

-234 TKTPIQAKTTL
+234 TKTPIQTRTTL

-264 KVKVAKKLEIN
+264 KVKVAKKSEIN
-275 NINDFKTKGEDIE
+275 NINDFKTEGESIE
-288 ITSANRV
+288 IVPANSINI
-295 EVEYIAPEDDTYMF
+295 EYVAPEDDTYMF

-323 RITKENSIDISI
+323 RITKENSIDISV
-335 SQDDEDK
+335 SQDDNDK

-354 NIVKIKVALGENI
+354 NIVKIKVAVGENI
-367 DRDYLK
+367 DSDYFK

-396 CILNVYVEDEEGYRV
+396 CILNIYVEDEEGYKV

-426 QDDKKQDDNKKD
+426 KDNNKQDDNKK
-438 DNKQDDNKQ
+438 
-447 DDNKQDDNKQDDNK
+447 
-461 QDDNKQDDN
+461 DDNKQDDN
-470 KKDDNKQDDNKQDD
+470 KKDDNKQDDNK
-484 NKQDDNKQD
+484 KD

-499 NKKDDNKQD
+499 NKKDDN
-508 DNKQDD
+508 
-514 NKQDDNKQDDNKQD
+514 
-528 DNKQDDN
+528 
-535 KQDDNKQDDNKQDDN
+535 
-550 KQDDN
+550 
-555 KQNNNKQDNN
+555 
-565 QNSNTQNDNK
+565 TQNDNK
-575 QQNNNSNNNKQN
+575 QQNNDSSNNKQN
-587 NTNSNSNQKETTTNN
+587 NSNNNSNQKETTTNN
-602 QSNVNSNSANS
+602 QSNVNSNLSNS
-613 STTSQSNLPKTGLNN
+613 STTSQSNLPKTGWNN

-635 GIVAICAVVSFIK
+635 VIVAICAVVSFVK

>member
-6 CISIILIMILVLQ
+6 YISIILIMILVLQ
-19 MILPLYTNAVKIN
+19 MILPLYANALEIDNDK
-32 NEEETLVGAGETS
+32 ETLVGAGETS
-45 INVSLKRDSED
+45 INVSLKRDSVD

-68 YNITE
+68 YNITD
-73 LKYVHKYVKIEEI
+73 LKYVHKYIKIEEI

-110 FEMDGYGSYTV
+110 FEIDGYGSYTV
-121 YVKNEKGDRFLSR
+121 YVKNEKGDRYLSR
-134 ITIKDPAE
+134 MTIKDPAE

-164 KSNKIV
+164 KNNKIV

-182 TIDFEKQ
+182 TIDFETQ
-189 GEELEFEQSNNV
+189 GEELKFESSNNV
-201 TVKYTSATQNGIY
+201 NVKYTSATQNGIY

-234 TKTPIQAKTTL
+234 TKTPIQAKATL
-245 DNKSRKAQ
+245 DSKNRKAK

-264 KVKVAKKLEIN
+264 KVKVAKKSKIN
-275 NINDFKTKGEDIE
+275 NINDFKTEGESIE
-288 ITSANRV
+288 IVPANSINI
-295 EVEYIAPEDDTYMF
+295 EYVAPEDDTYMF

-323 RITKENSIDISI
+323 RITKENSIDISV
-335 SQDDEDK
+335 SQDDNDK
-342 KIITIKATDSIC
+342 KIITIKATDSVC
-354 NIVKIKVALGENI
+354 NIVKIKVAVGENI
-367 DRDYLK
+367 DSDYFK

-396 CILNVYVEDEEGYRV
+396 CILNIYVEDEEGYKV

-426 QDDKKQDDNKKD
+426 KDDNKPDDNKQDDNKKD

-447 DDNKQDDNKQDDNK
+447 DDNKKDDNKKDDNKQDNNKKDDNKQDDNK
-461 QDDNKQDDN
+461 KDDNKQDDN

-484 NKQDDNKQD
+484 NKQDDNK
-493 DNKQDD
+493 K
-499 NKKDDNKQD
+499 
-508 DNKQDD
+508 
-514 NKQDDNKQDDNKQD
+514 
-528 DNKQDDN
+528 
-535 KQDDNKQDDNKQDDN
+535 
-550 KQDDN
+550 DDN
-555 KQNNNKQDNN
+555 KQNNNN
-565 QNSNTQNDNK
+565 QNNNTQNDNK

-587 NTNSNSNQKETTTNN
+587 NTNNNSNQKETTTNN
-602 QSNVNSNSANS
+602 QSNVNNNSANS
-613 STTSQSNLPKTGLNN
+613 STTSQSNLPKTGWNN

-635 GIVAICAVVSFIK
+635 VIVAICAVVSFVK

>member
-6 CISIILIMILVLQ
+6 SISIILIMILVLQ

-32 NEEETLVGAGETS
+32 NEEEKLIGAGETS

-68 YNITE
+68 YKITE
-73 LKYVHKYVKIEEI
+73 LKYVHKYIKIEEI

-121 YVKNEKGDRFLSR
+121 YVKNEKGDRYLSR
-134 ITIKDPAE
+134 MTIKDPAE

-164 KSNKIV
+164 KNNKIV
-170 KIKIAKKEKYDD
+170 KIKIARKEKYDD
-182 TIDFEKQ
+182 KIDFETQ
-189 GEELEFEQSNNV
+189 GEELEFEPSNNV

-245 DNKSRKAQ
+245 DNKNRKAQ

-264 KVKVAKKLEIN
+264 KVKVAKKSEIN
-275 NINDFKTKGEDIE
+275 NINDFKTEGEDIE
-288 ITSANRV
+288 ITSDNRV
-295 EVEYIAPEDDTYMF
+295 EVEYVAPEDDTYMF

-323 RITKENSIDISI
+323 RITKENSIDISV
-335 SQDDEDK
+335 SQDDNDK
-342 KIITIKATDSIC
+342 KIVTIKATDSIC
-354 NIVKIKVALGENI
+354 DIVKIKVALGDNI
-367 DRDYLK
+367 DSDYFK

-396 CILNVYVEDEEGYRV
+396 CILNIYVEDEEGYKV

-426 QDDKKQDDNKKD
+426 PDDSKPDDSKPDDSKPDDSKPDDSKPDDSKPDDSKPDDSKPDDSKPDDSKPDDSKPDDSKPDDNKSD
-438 DNKQDDNKQ
+438 DNKQDDSKS
-447 DDNKQDDNKQDDNK
+447 D
-461 QDDNKQDDN
+461 
-470 KKDDNKQDDNKQDD
+470 
-484 NKQDDNKQD
+484 
-493 DNKQDD
+493 
-499 NKKDDNKQD
+499 
-508 DNKQDD
+508 
-514 NKQDDNKQDDNKQD
+514 
-528 DNKQDDN
+528 
-535 KQDDNKQDDNKQDDN
+535 
-550 KQDDN
+550 
-555 KQNNNKQDNN
+555 NNKQDNNKSDDNKSDNNN

-575 QQNNNSNNNKQN
+575 QQNNTSNNNKQN
-587 NTNSNSNQKETTTNN
+587 NTNNNSNQKETTTNN
-602 QSNVNSNSANS
+602 QSNINNNSANS
-613 STTSQSNLPKTGLNN
+613 STTSQNNLPKTGWNN

-635 GIVAICAVVSFIK
+635 VIVAICAVVSFVK

>member
-6 CISIILIMILVLQ
+6 SISIILIMILVLQ

-32 NEEETLVGAGETS
+32 NEEEKLIGAGENS

-68 YNITE
+68 YKITE
-73 LKYVHKYVKIEEI
+73 LKYVHKYIKIEEI

-121 YVKNEKGDRFLSR
+121 YVKNEKGDRYLSR
-134 ITIKDPAE
+134 MTIKDPAE

-182 TIDFEKQ
+182 TIDFETQ

-201 TVKYTSATQNGIY
+201 NVKYTSSTQNGIY

-234 TKTPIQAKTTL
+234 TKTPIQTKTTL
-245 DNKSRKAQ
+245 DNKSRKAK

-264 KVKVAKKLEIN
+264 KVKVAKKSKIN
-275 NINDFKTKGEDIE
+275 NINDFKTEGESIE
-288 ITSANRV
+288 IVPANSINI
-295 EVEYIAPEDDTYMF
+295 EYVAPEDDTYMF

-323 RITKENSIDISI
+323 RITKENSIDISV
-335 SQDDEDK
+335 SQDDNDK

-354 NIVKIKVALGENI
+354 NIVKIKVAAGDNI
-367 DRDYLK
+367 DSDYFK

-396 CILNVYVEDEEGYRV
+396 CILNIYVEDEDGYKV

-426 QDDKKQDDNKKD
+426 PDDNKPDDSKPDDSKPDDSKPDDNKPDDNKPDDSKPDDSKPDDSKPDDSKPDDSKPDDSKPDDRKPDDSKPDDSKPDDSKPDDSKPDDSKPDDKKQDDNKQKD
-438 DNKQDDNKQ
+438 NKQDDNKKGDNKKGDNKQDDNKQ
-447 DDNKQDDNKQDDNK
+447 DY
-461 QDDNKQDDN
+461 
-470 KKDDNKQDDNKQDD
+470 
-484 NKQDDNKQD
+484 
-493 DNKQDD
+493 
-499 NKKDDNKQD
+499 
-508 DNKQDD
+508 
-514 NKQDDNKQDDNKQD
+514 
-528 DNKQDDN
+528 
-535 KQDDNKQDDNKQDDN
+535 
-550 KQDDN
+550 N
-555 KQNNNKQDNN
+555 KQNNNN
-565 QNSNTQNDNK
+565 QNNNTQNDNK

-587 NTNSNSNQKETTTNN
+587 NANNNSNQKETTTNN
-602 QSNVNSNSANS
+602 QSNVNSNSSNS
-613 STTSQSNLPKTGLNN
+613 STTSQSNLPKTGWNN

>member
-6 CISIILIMILVLQ
+6 YISITLIMILVLQ
-19 MILPLYTNAVKIN
+19 MILPLYTNALEIDNDK
-32 NEEETLVGAGETS
+32 ETLVGAGETS
-45 INVSLKRDSED
+45 INVSLKRDSVD

-68 YNITE
+68 YNITD
-73 LKYVHKYVKIEEI
+73 LKYVHKYIKIEEI

-121 YVKNEKGDRFLSR
+121 YVKNEKGDRYLSR
-134 ITIKDPAE
+134 MTIKDPAE

-182 TIDFEKQ
+182 TIDFETQ

-201 TVKYTSATQNGIY
+201 NVKYTSATENGIY

-234 TKTPIQAKTTL
+234 TKTPIQTKTTL
-245 DNKSRKAQ
+245 DNKSRKAK

-264 KVKVAKKLEIN
+264 KVKVAKKSKIN
-275 NINDFKTKGEDIE
+275 NINDFKTEGENIE
-288 ITSANRV
+288 IVPANSINI
-295 EVEYIAPEDDTYMF
+295 EYVAPEDDTYMF

-323 RITKENSIDISI
+323 RITKENSIDISV
-335 SQDDEDK
+335 SQDDNDK

-367 DRDYLK
+367 DSDYFK

-396 CILNVYVEDEEGYRV
+396 CILNIYVEDEEGYKV

-426 QDDKKQDDNKKD
+426 QDDNKK
-438 DNKQDDNKQ
+438 

-484 NKQDDNKQD
+484 NKQDDDKKGDNKQD

-499 NKKDDNKQD
+499 NKKG
-508 DNKQDD
+508 
-514 NKQDDNKQDDNKQD
+514 
-528 DNKQDDN
+528 
-535 KQDDNKQDDNKQDDN
+535 DNKQDDN

-555 KQNNNKQDNN
+555 KQNNNN
-565 QNSNTQNDNK
+565 QNNNTQNDNK

-587 NTNSNSNQKETTTNN
+587 NTNNNSNQKETTTNN
-602 QSNVNSNSANS
+602 QSNVNSNSSNS
-613 STTSQSNLPKTGLNN
+613 STTSQSNLPKTGWNN
-628 IMLVITT
+628 IMLVTT
-635 GIVAICAVVSFIK
+635 TVIVAICAVVSFIK

>member
-6 CISIILIMILVLQ
+6 YISIILIMILVLQ
-19 MILPLYTNAVKIN
+19 MILPLYANALEIDNDK
-32 NEEETLVGAGETS
+32 ETLVGAGETS
-45 INVSLKRDSED
+45 INVSLKRDSVD

-68 YNITE
+68 YNITD
-73 LKYVHKYVKIEEI
+73 LKYVHKYIKIEEI

-121 YVKNEKGDRFLSR
+121 YVKNEKGDRYLSR
-134 ITIKDPAE
+134 MTIKDPAE

-164 KSNKIV
+164 KNNKIV

-182 TIDFEKQ
+182 TIDFETQ

-201 TVKYTSATQNGIY
+201 NVKYTSATQNGIY

-219 DDQGNKSTSQTYLGE
+219 DAQGNKSTSQTYLGE
-234 TKTPIQAKTTL
+234 TKTPIQAKATL
-245 DNKSRKAQ
+245 DSKNRKAK

-264 KVKVAKKLEIN
+264 KVKVAKKSKIN
-275 NINDFKTKGEDIE
+275 NINDFKTEGESIE
-288 ITSANRV
+288 IVPANSINI
-295 EVEYIAPEDDTYMF
+295 EYVAPEDDTYMF

-323 RITKENSIDISI
+323 RITKENSIDISV
-335 SQDDEDK
+335 SQDDNDK

-354 NIVKIKVALGENI
+354 NIVKIKVAVGENI
-367 DRDYLK
+367 DSDYFK

-396 CILNVYVEDEEGYRV
+396 CILNIYVEDEEGYKV

-426 QDDKKQDDNKKD
+426 KD
-438 DNKQDDNKQ
+438 DNKP
-447 DDNKQDDNKQDDNK
+447 
-461 QDDNKQDDN
+461 DDNKQDDN
-470 KKDDNKQDDNKQDD
+470 KKDDNKQDDNKEDNNKKDD

-535 KQDDNKQDDNKQDDN
+535 KQNDN

-555 KQNNNKQDNN
+555 KQNNNN
-565 QNSNTQNDNK
+565 QNNNTQNDNK

-587 NTNSNSNQKETTTNN
+587 NTNNNSNQKETTTNN
-602 QSNVNSNSANS
+602 QSNVNSNSSNS
-613 STTSQSNLPKTGLNN
+613 STTSQSNLPKTGWNN

-635 GIVAICAVVSFIK
+635 VIVAICAVVSFVK

>member
-6 CISIILIMILVLQ
+6 YISITLIMILVLQ
-19 MILPLYTNAVKIN
+19 MILPLYTNALEIDNDK
-32 NEEETLVGAGETS
+32 ETLVGAGETS
-45 INVSLKRDSED
+45 INVSLKRDSVD

-68 YNITE
+68 YNITD
-73 LKYVHKYVKIEEI
+73 LKYVHKYIKIEEI

-121 YVKNEKGDRFLSR
+121 YVKNEKGDRYLSR
-134 ITIKDPAE
+134 MTIKDPAE

-182 TIDFEKQ
+182 TIDFETQ

-201 TVKYTSATQNGIY
+201 NVKYTSATENGIY

-234 TKTPIQAKTTL
+234 TKTPIQTKTTL
-245 DNKSRKAQ
+245 DNKSRKAK

-264 KVKVAKKLEIN
+264 KVKVAKKSKIN
-275 NINDFKTKGEDIE
+275 NINDFKTEGESIE
-288 ITSANRV
+288 IVPANSINI
-295 EVEYIAPEDDTYMF
+295 EYVAPEDDTYMF

-323 RITKENSIDISI
+323 RITKENSIDISV
-335 SQDDEDK
+335 SQDDNDK

-367 DRDYLK
+367 DSDYFK

-396 CILNVYVEDEEGYRV
+396 CILNIYVEDEEGYKV

-417 IGIPVDDNK
+417 IGIPV
-426 QDDKKQDDNKKD
+426 
-438 DNKQDDNKQ
+438 
-447 DDNKQDDNKQDDNK
+447 
-461 QDDNKQDDN
+461 DDNKQDDN

-493 DNKQDD
+493 DNKKDDSKPDDKKQDD

-508 DNKQDD
+508 NNKQDD
-514 NKQDDNKQDDNKQD
+514 NKQDDDKQDDNKQNDNKQD
-528 DNKQDDN
+528 DNK
-535 KQDDNKQDDNKQDDN
+535 KGDNKQDDN

-555 KQNNNKQDNN
+555 KQNNNN
-565 QNSNTQNDNK
+565 QNNNTQNDNK

-587 NTNSNSNQKETTTNN
+587 NTNNNSNQKETTTNN

-613 STTSQSNLPKTGLNN
+613 STTSQSNLPKTGWNN

>member
-6 CISIILIMILVLQ
+6 YISITLIMILVLQ
-19 MILPLYTNAVKIN
+19 MILPLYTNALEIDNDK
-32 NEEETLVGAGETS
+32 ETLVGAGETS
-45 INVSLKRDSED
+45 INVSLKRDSVD

-68 YNITE
+68 YNITD
-73 LKYVHKYVKIEEI
+73 LKYVHKYIKIEEI

-121 YVKNEKGDRFLSR
+121 YVKNEKGDRYLSR
-134 ITIKDPAE
+134 MTIKDPAE

-182 TIDFEKQ
+182 TIDFETQ

-201 TVKYTSATQNGIY
+201 NVKYTSSTQNGIY

-234 TKTPIQAKTTL
+234 TKTPIQTKTTL
-245 DNKSRKAQ
+245 DNKSRKAK

-264 KVKVAKKLEIN
+264 KVKVAKKSKIN
-275 NINDFKTKGEDIE
+275 NINDFKTEGESIE
-288 ITSANRV
+288 IVPANSINI
-295 EVEYIAPEDDTYMF
+295 EYVAPEDDTYMF

-323 RITKENSIDISI
+323 RITKENSIDISV
-335 SQDDEDK
+335 SQDDNDK

-367 DRDYLK
+367 DSDYFK

-396 CILNVYVEDEEGYRV
+396 CILNIYVEDEEGYKV

-417 IGIPVDDNK
+417 IGIPV
-426 QDDKKQDDNKKD
+426 
-438 DNKQDDNKQ
+438 
-447 DDNKQDDNKQDDNK
+447 
-461 QDDNKQDDN
+461 DDNKQDDN

-493 DNKQDD
+493 DNKKDDSKPDDKKQDD

-508 DNKQDD
+508 NNKQDD
-514 NKQDDNKQDDNKQD
+514 NKQDDDKQDDNKQNDNKQD
-528 DNKQDDN
+528 DNK
-535 KQDDNKQDDNKQDDN
+535 KGDNKQDDN

-555 KQNNNKQDNN
+555 KQNNNN
-565 QNSNTQNDNK
+565 QNNNTQNDNK

-587 NTNSNSNQKETTTNN
+587 NTNNNSNQKETTTNN

-613 STTSQSNLPKTGLNN
+613 STTSQSNLPKTGWNN

>member
-6 CISIILIMILVLQ
+6 YISITLIMILVLQ
-19 MILPLYTNAVKIN
+19 MILPLYTNALEIDNDK
-32 NEEETLVGAGETS
+32 ETLVGAGETS
-45 INVSLKRDSED
+45 INVSLKRDSVD

-68 YNITE
+68 YNITD
-73 LKYVHKYVKIEEI
+73 LKYVHKYIKIEEI

-121 YVKNEKGDRFLSR
+121 YVKNEKGDRYLSR
-134 ITIKDPAE
+134 MTIKDPAE

-182 TIDFEKQ
+182 TIDFETQ

-201 TVKYTSATQNGIY
+201 NVKYTSATENGIY

-234 TKTPIQAKTTL
+234 TKTPIQTKTTL

-264 KVKVAKKLEIN
+264 KVKVAKKSKIN
-275 NINDFKTKGEDIE
+275 NINDFKTEGENIE
-288 ITSANRV
+288 IVPANSINI
-295 EVEYIAPEDDTYMF
+295 EYVAPEDDTYMF

-323 RITKENSIDISI
+323 RITKENSIDISV
-335 SQDDEDK
+335 SQDDNDK

-354 NIVKIKVALGENI
+354 NIVKIKVAAGDNI
-367 DRDYLK
+367 DSDYFK

-396 CILNVYVEDEEGYRV
+396 CVLNIYVEDEDGYKV

-417 IGIPVDDNK
+417 IGIPVDDN
-426 QDDKKQDDNKKD
+426 KQDDNKKD

-470 KKDDNKQDDNKQDD
+470 KKDDNKQDDNK
-484 NKQDDNKQD
+484 KD

-514 NKQDDNKQDDNKQD
+514 DKKDDNKQDDNKKD

-535 KQDDNKQDDNKQDDN
+535 KKGDN

-555 KQNNNKQDNN
+555 KQNNNN
-565 QNSNTQNDNK
+565 QNNNTQNDNK

-587 NTNSNSNQKETTTNN
+587 NTNNNSNQKETTTNN
-602 QSNVNSNSANS
+602 QSNVNSNSSNS
-613 STTSQSNLPKTGLNN
+613 STTSQSNLPKTGWNN
-628 IMLVITT
+628 IMLVTT
-635 GIVAICAVVSFIK
+635 TVIVAICAVVSFIK

>member
-6 CISIILIMILVLQ
+6 YISIILIMILVLQ
-19 MILPLYTNAVKIN
+19 MILPLCTNALEIDNDK
-32 NEEETLVGAGETS
+32 ETLVGAGETS
-45 INVSLKRDSED
+45 INVSLKRDSVD
-56 KNKINITATDSA
+56 KNKINITAIDSA
-68 YNITE
+68 YKITE
-73 LKYVHKYVKIEEI
+73 LKYVHKYIKIEEI

-121 YVKNEKGDRFLSR
+121 YVKNEKGDRYLSR
-134 ITIKDPAE
+134 MTIKDPAE
-142 MPDITLTR
+142 KPDITLTR

-164 KSNKIV
+164 KNNKIV
-170 KIKIAKKEKYDD
+170 KIKIARKEKYDD
-182 TIDFEKQ
+182 TIDFETQ

-201 TVKYTSATQNGIY
+201 NVKYTSATEDGIY

-234 TKTPIQAKTTL
+234 TKTPIQTRTTL

-264 KVKVAKKLEIN
+264 KVKVAKKSKIN
-275 NINDFKTKGEDIE
+275 NINDFKTEGESIE
-288 ITSANRV
+288 IVPANSINIKYV
-295 EVEYIAPEDDTYMF
+295 APEDDTYMF

-323 RITKENSIDISI
+323 RITKENSIDISV
-335 SQDDEDK
+335 SQDDNDK

-354 NIVKIKVALGENI
+354 NIVKIKVAVGENI
-367 DRDYLK
+367 DSDYFK

-396 CILNVYVEDEEGYRV
+396 CILNIYVEDEEGYKV

-417 IGIPVDDNK
+417 IGIPVN
-426 QDDKKQDDNKKD
+426 DNKK
-438 DNKQDDNKQ
+438 
-447 DDNKQDDNKQDDNK
+447 DDNKQDDNK

-470 KKDDNKQDDNKQDD
+470 KKDDNKQDDNK
-484 NKQDDNKQD
+484 KD

-514 NKQDDNKQDDNKQD
+514 NKKDDNKPDDNK
-528 DNKQDDN
+528 
-535 KQDDNKQDDNKQDDN
+535 
-550 KQDDN
+550 
-555 KQNNNKQDNN
+555 NNKND
-565 QNSNTQNDNK
+565 NTQNDNK
-575 QQNNNSNNNKQN
+575 QQNNDSSNNKQN
-587 NTNSNSNQKETTTNN
+587 NSNNNSNQKETTTNN
-602 QSNVNSNSANS
+602 QSNVNSNLSNS
-613 STTSQSNLPKTGLNN
+613 STTSQSNLPKTGWNN

-635 GIVAICAVVSFIK
+635 VIVAICAVVSFVK

>member
-6 CISIILIMILVLQ
+6 YISIILIMILVLQ
-19 MILPLYTNAVKIN
+19 MILPLYANALEIDNDK
-32 NEEETLVGAGETS
+32 ETLVGAGETS
-45 INVSLKRDSED
+45 INVSLKRDSVD

-68 YNITE
+68 YNITD
-73 LKYVHKYVKIEEI
+73 LKYVHKYIKIEEI

-121 YVKNEKGDRFLSR
+121 YVKNEKGDRYLSR
-134 ITIKDPAE
+134 MTIKDPTE

-150 DSDDMRKLEIQVTS
+150 DSDDMSKLEIQVTS
-164 KSNKIV
+164 KNNKIV

-182 TIDFEKQ
+182 TIDFETQ

-201 TVKYTSATQNGIY
+201 NVKYTSATQNGIY

-234 TKTPIQAKTTL
+234 TKTPIQAKATL
-245 DNKSRKAQ
+245 DSKNRKAK

-264 KVKVAKKLEIN
+264 KVKVAKKSKIN
-275 NINDFKTKGEDIE
+275 NINDFKTEGESIE
-288 ITSANRV
+288 IVPANSINI
-295 EVEYIAPEDDTYMF
+295 EYVAPEDDTYMF

-323 RITKENSIDISI
+323 RITKENSIDISV
-335 SQDDEDK
+335 SQDDNDK

-354 NIVKIKVALGENI
+354 NIVKIKVAVGENI
-367 DRDYLK
+367 DSDYFK

-396 CILNVYVEDEEGYRV
+396 CILNIYVEDEEGYKV

-426 QDDKKQDDNKKD
+426 K
-438 DNKQDDNKQ
+438 
-447 DDNKQDDNKQDDNK
+447 DDNK

-470 KKDDNKQDDNKQDD
+470 KKDDNKQDDNKKDD
-484 NKQDDNKQD
+484 NKKDDNKKD

-514 NKQDDNKQDDNKQD
+514 NKKDDNKQDNNKQDDNKSDDNKQDDNKSY
-528 DNKQDDN
+528 DNKSDN
-535 KQDDNKQDDNKQDDN
+535 NN
-550 KQDDN
+550 
-555 KQNNNKQDNN
+555 QNNN
-565 QNSNTQNDNK
+565 SQNDNK

-587 NTNSNSNQKETTTNN
+587 NTNNNSNQKETTTNN
-602 QSNVNSNSANS
+602 QSNVNSNSSNS
-613 STTSQSNLPKTGLNN
+613 STTSQSNLPKTGWNN

-635 GIVAICAVVSFIK
+635 VIVAICAVVSFVK

>member
-6 CISIILIMILVLQ
+6 YISITLIMILVLQ
-19 MILPLYTNAVKIN
+19 MILPLCTNALEIDNDK
-32 NEEETLVGAGETS
+32 ETLVGAGETS
-45 INVSLKRDSED
+45 INVSLKRDSVD
-56 KNKINITATDSA
+56 KNKINITAIDSA
-68 YNITE
+68 YKITE
-73 LKYVHKYVKIEEI
+73 LKYVHKYIKIEEI

-121 YVKNEKGDRFLSR
+121 YVKNEKGDRYLSR
-134 ITIKDPAE
+134 MTIKDPAE
-142 MPDITLTR
+142 KPDITLTR

-164 KSNKIV
+164 KNNKIV
-170 KIKIAKKEKYDD
+170 KIKIARKEKYDD
-182 TIDFEKQ
+182 TIDFETQ
-189 GEELEFEQSNNV
+189 GEELKFESSNNV
-201 TVKYTSATQNGIY
+201 NVKYTSATEDGIY

-234 TKTPIQAKTTL
+234 TKTPIQTRTTL

-253 IEIEDSLCKIV
+253 IKIEDSLCKIV
-264 KVKVAKKLEIN
+264 KVKVAKKSKIN
-275 NINDFKTKGEDIE
+275 NINDFKTEGESIE
-288 ITSANRV
+288 IVPANSINI
-295 EVEYIAPEDDTYMF
+295 EYVAPEDDTYMF

-323 RITKENSIDISI
+323 RITKENSIDISV
-335 SQDDEDK
+335 SQDDNDK

-354 NIVKIKVALGENI
+354 NIVKIKVAVGENI
-367 DRDYLK
+367 DSDYFK

-396 CILNVYVEDEEGYRV
+396 CILNIYVEDEEGYKV

-426 QDDKKQDDNKKD
+426 K
-438 DNKQDDNKQ
+438 
-447 DDNKQDDNKQDDNK
+447 
-461 QDDNKQDDN
+461 DDNKQDDN

-484 NKQDDNKQD
+484 NKQDNNKQD
-493 DNKQDD
+493 DNKSYD
-499 NKKDDNKQD
+499 NKSDN
-508 DNKQDD
+508 N
-514 NKQDDNKQDDNKQD
+514 NN
-528 DNKQDDN
+528 
-535 KQDDNKQDDNKQDDN
+535 
-550 KQDDN
+550 
-555 KQNNNKQDNN
+555 QNNN
-565 QNSNTQNDNK
+565 SQNDNK

-587 NTNSNSNQKETTTNN
+587 NTNNNSNQKETTTNN
-602 QSNVNSNSANS
+602 QSNVNSNLSNS
-613 STTSQSNLPKTGLNN
+613 STTSQSNLPKTGWNN

-635 GIVAICAVVSFIK
+635 VIVAICAVVSFVK